1 MLLLLALVFSRGL
14 LIEAYAAEASGR
26 ALSASVVASSSTL
39 SAATAGCTLGARGA
53 AAVALLL
60 LRLLEALAE
69 EGLQL
74 RESPSSVR
82 RATVP
87 ESFCGLYVGC
97 SLVELVKLG
106 VRGGTADESTGVV
119 RWSEI

>member
-1 MLLLLALVFSRGL
+1 
-14 LIEAYAAEASGR
+14 
-26 ALSASVVASSSTL
+26 
-39 SAATAGCTLGARGA
+39 
-53 AAVALLL
+53 LLL

-82 RATVP
+82 RAIVP

-106 VRGGTADESTGVV
+106 VRGGTADESAGVV
-119 RWSEI
+119 RRSEI